1 VAACPSCGA
10 AYDPP
15 VGGRFL
21 AVVAAVAL
29 SFVGVMAL
37 IYFFL
42 IGTGNR

>member
-1 VAACPSCGA
+1 MCPSCGA
-10 AYDPP
+10 AHGQP
-15 VGGRFL
+15 VAGKL
-21 AVVAAVAL
+21 LVVVTAVAL